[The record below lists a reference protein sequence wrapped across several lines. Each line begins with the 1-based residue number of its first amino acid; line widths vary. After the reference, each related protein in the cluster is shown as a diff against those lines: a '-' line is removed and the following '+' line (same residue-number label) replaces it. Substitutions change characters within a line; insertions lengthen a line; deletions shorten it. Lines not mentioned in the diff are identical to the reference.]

1 MKLIIENWKRFLTE
15 DQSTYFPWIEDL
27 YSNPTKFIQDQHGK
41 GGFGGSGSF
50 RITIIPD
57 EDPDYV
63 VKIIRYGESDSFMNK
78 IEKILGD
85 EYPDVFPRVYAHS
98 PDYHW
103 IVADRVTPISARN
116 REMLEEAFVATM
128 PKLYEFVVKLL
139 SEQANFAEDAIEPF
153 ETLRFITVAA
163 RPLNF
168 ADNQTTSIF
177 RQIQEFGLANEPWFR
192 QLSKAMK
199 RYGVEGGDI
208 AEGNVGVDMKDHTL
222 KVLDASV
229 FSDMTGEKRWN

>member
-1 MKLIIENWKRFLTE
+1 
-15 DQSTYFPWIEDL
+15 
-27 YSNPTKFIQDQHGK
+27 
-41 GGFGGSGSF
+41 
-50 RITIIPD
+50 
-57 EDPDYV
+57 
-63 VKIIRYGESDSFMNK
+63 MNK
-78 IEKILGD
+78 VEKLLGE
-85 EYPDVFPRVYAHS
+85 EYPDVFPRTYAAAE
-98 PDYHW
+98 DYEW
-103 IVADRVTPISARN
+103 IVADKVVPLHKGN
-116 REMLEEAFVATM
+116 QELLEEAFVATM

-139 SEQANFAEDAIEPF
+139 SEQANFVEDDLDPF
-153 ETLRFITVAA
+153 EILRFITVAA
-163 RPLNF
+163 RPLNY